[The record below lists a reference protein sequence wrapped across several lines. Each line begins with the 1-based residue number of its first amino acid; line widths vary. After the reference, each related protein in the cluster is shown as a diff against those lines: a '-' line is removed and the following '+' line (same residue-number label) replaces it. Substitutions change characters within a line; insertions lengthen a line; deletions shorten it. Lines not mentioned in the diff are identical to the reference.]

1 MMVVAPHRIGRIDL
15 RAALPDTDAALALRP
30 RLEALAWRLMP
41 PVLERVCDALAP
53 GDAWLRLGRI
63 DLDLG
68 EVRPDH
74 LESDA
79 LAALERALGEALG
92 EALHRARVAPSDAT
106 RLIDPAAAL
115 RERFA
120 AWLVTGT
127 APWAPR
133 AERFDPG
140 AMFAAL
146 LAEQPDA
153 LVALLRRHARSG
165 HVLERLVVQI
175 GIAGLHA
182 LLGLLSPA
190 DAAVI
195 LAVIADVVLAHRA
208 RPVPPPLARLA
219 EPALERLLWIAT
231 LEFLLRDAGTQFN
244 RRRFLAHL
252 LAREAAR
259 LDIDYAALL
268 RLLGDA
274 LAMTRIR
281 TGLRSSLPTVLGE
294 LLGEIGEAP
303 PSPPPTPVAG
313 DIDTTAALQ
322 AARDGDYTAL
332 LALVRRLADD
342 RPALQA
348 LVRLLDDRLFA
359 GLIRRLDP
367 EAADVILALL
377 DEIEASERAAPKPL
391 FAADLR
397 PVLRWLTLTY
407 LLHDPGTRFNR
418 RRFVA
423 HLLQHEAS
431 RAGIAYAELVR
442 LLAEAAARASARTG
456 LRPSLPGVLQELLD
470 EIVPADLPTPVVEDE
485 ARALAAARAGDVAPL
500 LAMLRAGDRPALWR
514 HIDAALFIRLVT
526 ELKPSSASGIVAD
539 LAMFAQLHDMAPL
552 LARTAA
558 EFARLLHRL
567 ALTELFVA
575 TGRHQ
580 RRTWLTRLLRA
591 LAGVAGTSESAM
603 RARVAAVLRA
613 APVAGSEALAAVL
626 APEFA
631 AAGPADDAAAALR
644 RAAADPAAL
653 DRLAAELAPQDRQ
666 RLLAA
671 LDPVHAEAI
680 AAQLAALSRLHAV
693 ATLVTRDAAGF
704 ERLVWRLAAAWLA
717 RTAGTRFD
725 PGALARH
732 LLDGIARA
740 AAASTDEIAARVRD
754 GLRRL
759 DGAPPPVALIDAL
772 PPPPRKGDADLR
784 QRVELFLRTG
794 RPAELGEQLPEI
806 AIADA
811 PWFAALLRRVARATP
826 AEIPA
831 LVARLQQWLLPEEIL
846 ACLVPDLPPG
856 MLQVDPALLI
866 AGVLR
871 GEAVDFAKSYCR
883 PGDRFD
889 DLARLAHWLDHGS
902 AAWWS
907 ADRAAPR
914 DLLATLVSRSDAELA
929 WLFAGATREAV
940 IERLRR
946 AVQPLD
952 EAARLRLFERLV
964 PWATRGGGPLAKLFA
979 GRSAAARLDMLL
991 RAAAAALDGAELDV
1005 AALGEPLPVAPPPPS
1020 ATPPAPTGS
1029 RGTAGIVDLDR
1040 LIAWLDGASASGS
1053 DAAMFVRWFAQ
1064 ALDRGE
1070 VRLVAHL
1077 REQRGSA
1084 ASRARWVALL
1094 PPEALGRLA
1103 QLFAPRAARGWIDA
1117 AMMLAAAQRRTT
1129 TFGAPRLD
1137 PTQLWALLLDLAAA
1151 PGHDVRRG
1159 VARLVGE
1166 FIGGDARAAPPLRA
1180 EAARLAQAAGDS
1192 ALAAAL
1198 RDPPSSRRAMLN
1210 ERPPADSATKPAVEE
1225 PPPETGEPIFIANA
1239 GLVLFSPYLPTLFDR
1254 LGVLTTGDE
1263 GKMRLADVEAMTR
1276 AVHLLQYIVD
1286 ARLDAPEH
1294 ELVLNKLLCGLP
1306 SAQPVLPSFDAA
1318 PADLE
1323 MCDGLM
1329 TAVIANWP
1337 IIAGTSHAGL
1347 RETFLQRDGRLRHED
1362 DSWRLQVQR
1371 KGVDVLVDRVPWS
1384 FATILHRWM
1393 PVPLQV
1399 TW

>member
-1 MMVVAPHRIGRIDL
+1 MPGATHRIGRIEL

-30 RLEALAWRLMP
+30 RLETLAWRLLP

-53 GDAWLRLGRI
+53 RDAWLRLGRI

-92 EALHRARVAPSDAT
+92 EALHRARVAPSDEA
-106 RLIDPAAAL
+106 RLIDPAAVL

-133 AERFDPG
+133 AERFDPA
-140 AMFAAL
+140 AMFATL

-165 HVLERLVVQI
+165 QVLERLVVQI
-175 GIAGLHA
+175 GIGGLHR
-182 LLGLLSPA
+182 LLATLAPA

-195 LAVIADVVLAHRA
+195 LALIADVILAHRA

-219 EPALERLLWIAT
+219 EPALERLLWVAT

-274 LAMTRIR
+274 LAMTRVR
-281 TGLRSSLPTVLGE
+281 VGLRSTLPLVLAE
-294 LLGEIGEAP
+294 LLDEIGEV
-303 PSPPPTPVAG
+303 SPPPRESAAA
-313 DIDTTAALQ
+313 DIDTAAALK
-322 AARDGDYTAL
+322 AARDGDYGAL
-332 LALVRRLADD
+332 VALVRRLADD

-359 GLIRRLDP
+359 GLVRRLDP
-367 EAADVILALL
+367 DAADVIIALL

-391 FAADLR
+391 FAADPR

-407 LLHDPGTRFNR
+407 LLHDPGTQFNR

-431 RAGIAYAELVR
+431 RAGIAYVALVR
-442 LLAEAAARASARTG
+442 LLAEAAARAGARTG
-456 LRPSLPGVLQELLD
+456 VRPSLPGVLEELLD
-470 EIVPADLPTPVVEDE
+470 EITPADAAVPMRAEE

-500 LAMLRAGDRPALWR
+500 LALLRDGDRPALWR
-514 HIDAALFIRLVT
+514 QIDADLFARLLAA
-526 ELKPSSASGIVAD
+526 LKPSSAASIAAELNV
-539 LAMFAQLHDMAPL
+539 LALLDDAAPL
-552 LARTAA
+552 LARTAP
-558 EFARLLHRL
+558 EFARLLRRL
-567 ALTELFVA
+567 ALADLLAA
-575 TGRHQ
+575 TGRFQ
-580 RRTWLTRLLRA
+580 RRAWLTRLLRA

-613 APVAGSEALAAVL
+613 GPVAGSEALAAVL
-626 APEFA
+626 APELA

-644 RAAADPAAL
+644 RAAAEPGAL
-653 DRLAAELAPQDRQ
+653 DRLAAELAPHDRQ

-671 LDPVHAEAI
+671 LDPVHAEAV
-680 AAQLAALSRLHAV
+680 AAQLAALARLHAV
-693 ATLVTRDAAGF
+693 TPLVTRDAAGF
-704 ERLVWRLAAAWLA
+704 ERLVWTLAAAWLA

-725 PGALARH
+725 PHALARH
-732 LLDGIARA
+732 LLDGIAQA
-740 AAASTDEIAARVRD
+740 AAAPRDEIAARVRHGAD
-754 GLRRL
+754 RL
-759 DGAPPPVALIDAL
+759 DGVPPPAALLDAL
-772 PPPPRKGDADLR
+772 PAPPTRGDADLR

-794 RPAELGEQLPEI
+794 RPSELGEQLPDI
-806 AIADA
+806 AVADA

-856 MLQVDPALLI
+856 MPRADAATLI
-866 AGVLR
+866 AGLLR
-871 GEAVDFAKSYCR
+871 GETVDFVTAWR
-883 PGDRFD
+883 QPGERFD
-889 DLARLAHWLDHGS
+889 DLARLAHWLDHGR

-907 ADRAAPR
+907 GDRGAPR
-914 DLLATLVSRSDAELA
+914 DLLAALATRGDAELA
-929 WLFAGATREAV
+929 WLFAGATRDAV

-946 AVQPLD
+946 AVEPLD

-964 PWATRGGGPLAKLFA
+964 PWATRGGGPLARLFA
-979 GRSAAARLDMLL
+979 GRGAAARRDLL
-991 RAAAAALDGAELDV
+991 VRAAAAALDGAELDV
-1005 AALGEPLPVAPPPPS
+1005 AALGAPLPVAPPPPS
-1020 ATPPAPTGS
+1020 APPPAPAGQG
-1029 RGTAGIVDLDR
+1029 RAVGTVDLDR
-1040 LIAWLDGASASGS
+1040 LIAWLDGAGASGS
-1053 DAAMFVRWFAQ
+1053 DAALFARWLAQ

-1077 REQRGSA
+1077 RDRRGSA
-1084 ASRARWVALL
+1084 TARARWAALL
-1094 PPEALGRLA
+1094 PPEALGRLI
-1103 QLFAPRAARGWIDA
+1103 QLLAPRAARGWIDA
-1117 AMMLAAAQRRTT
+1117 AMMLAAAQRRTA

-1137 PTQLWALLLDLAAA
+1137 QARLWALLLDLAAA
-1151 PGHDVRRG
+1151 PEHDVRRG

-1166 FIGGDARAAPPLRA
+1166 STGGDARAASPLRA

-1192 ALAAAL
+1192 ALAVAL
-1198 RDPPSSRRAMLN
+1198 RDPPSSRRAMTTPP
-1210 ERPPADSATKPAVEE
+1210 PPADPATEE

-1239 GLVLFSPYLPTLFDR
+1239 GLVLFSPYLPALFER
-1254 LGVLTTGDE
+1254 LGVLTSDDA
-1263 GKMRLADVEAMTR
+1263 GKMRIADVEAMTR
-1276 AVHLLQYIVD
+1276 AVHLLQYMVD

-1306 SAQPVLPSFDAA
+1306 SAQPVLPSFVAE

-1384 FATILHRWM
+1384 FATIFHRWM
-1393 PVPLQV
+1393 PEPLQV